1 MTKYID
7 FNAKEEE
14 NNFKKMFVQAYI
26 TLLKSI
32 ASNETQDLEQICET
46 NLVNTF
52 KFNLSELR
60 MMTKDTEILNFDG
73 VIDDNILDNHVKLSV
88 VDYSQYFGA
97 NIDRNK
103 NAE

>member
-1 MTKYID
+1 
-7 FNAKEEE
+7 
-14 NNFKKMFVQAYI
+14 
-26 TLLKSI
+26 
-32 ASNETQDLEQICET
+32 
-46 NLVNTF
+46 
-52 KFNLSELR
+52 
-60 MMTKDTEILNFDG
+60 MMTKDTQILNFDG

>member
-1 MTKYID
+1 MV
-7 FNAKEEE
+7 NA
-14 NNFKKMFVQAYI
+14 
-26 TLLKSI
+26 
-32 ASNETQDLEQICET
+32 
-46 NLVNTF
+46 F
-52 KFNLSELR
+52 KFNLRELA
-60 MMTKDTEILNFDG
+60 MMTKDTQILNFDG

>member
-1 MTKYID
+1 
-7 FNAKEEE
+7 
-14 NNFKKMFVQAYI
+14 
-26 TLLKSI
+26 
-32 ASNETQDLEQICET
+32 
-46 NLVNTF
+46 
-52 KFNLSELR
+52 

-73 VIDDNILDNHVKLSV
+73 VIDDNILDNQVKLSV